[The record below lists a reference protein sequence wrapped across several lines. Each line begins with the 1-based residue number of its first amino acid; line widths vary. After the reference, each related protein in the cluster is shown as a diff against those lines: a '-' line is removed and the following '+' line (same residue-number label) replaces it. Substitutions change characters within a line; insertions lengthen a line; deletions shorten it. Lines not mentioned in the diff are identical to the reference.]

1 MSGSLSISVD
11 RDRCL
16 GAGQCTFLAPEIF
29 DIDDDMKVV
38 VLDGDESDDVIRAAA
53 EACPNRVITLTE
65 PTTTEPTTTTPTTE
79 D

>member
-1 MSGSLSISVD
+1 MSLHVEVD

-16 GAGQCTFLAPEIF
+16 GAGQCSFLAPETF

-38 VLDGDESDDVIRAAA
+38 VLEGGGDADDAIRAAA

-65 PTTTEPTTTTPTTE
+65 TE
-79 D
+79 DPA